1 MLQQMDPLH
10 LHFLSLASCL
20 LKQPALCSPG
30 VNDFF
35 TVPGKSWESIN
46 AMVWHAYSM
55 GTFKG

>member
-10 LHFLSLASCL
+10 LHFSSLASCL

-30 VNDFF
+30 VNAFF

-46 AMVWHAYSM
+46 AMV
-55 GTFKG
+55 